1 MQKRLEQRVAR
12 GAAWL
17 DENRPGWEFKIDL
30 GELNLMLPNCC
41 VLGQVD
47 GNFWDSLRRQA
58 EFNRNTPFFDEMSWA
73 ASHGFFIRDELGEIR
88 SSRISEYNQL
98 TDAWRTLI
106 KDRFDRGV
114 FSDLGGL
121 ILSPKQGD

>member
-1 MQKRLEQRVAR
+1 MQTKQERLEQYVAR

-30 GELNLMLPNCC
+30 GELNLMLPDCC

-58 EFNRNTPFFDEMSWA
+58 EFNRDTPFFDETGWA
-73 ASHGFFIRDELGEIR
+73 ASHGFFIRDGNETR
-88 SSRISEYNQL
+88 RISEYNQL

-121 ILSPKQGD
+121 ILSSKQGD